1 MKSTFHSIAFGLLAL
16 SLASPA
22 YAGGVTL
29 GKDPAADRRAG
40 DDRHFGMHSAA
51 DANRNSA
58 ITIEEWA
65 AYKSSSG
72 KRLPEFAS
80 IDTDRNGFISPQEM
94 IEAKNQF
101 SALSDDD

>member
-1 MKSTFHSIAFGLLAL
+1 MKSAFEKIIFSLMAL
-16 SLASPA
+16 SLGSPA
-22 YAGGVTL
+22 FAGGVTL
-29 GKDPAADRRAG
+29 GKDPSADRRAG

-51 DANRNSA
+51 DTNRDSA

-80 IDTDRNGFISPQEM
+80 IDTDRNGFITPQEM
-94 IEAKNQF
+94 VQAKNQF
-101 SALSDDD
+101 SDASED